1 MRNAVMPVLAAL
13 AVPGCPSRP
22 PDAVICGDSSAA
34 QTPLAEPQVS
44 VRVKAGLADGPLQG
58 RLLVLLARDGATEPR
73 FQILDDDRTAQ
84 VFGVDVEDWSPG
96 QVRTLSGEVAGA
108 PVATLK
114 ALPPGEYTVQAVLH
128 KYETFRRKD
137 GHTVKLP
144 MDRGEGQQ
152 WNLAPGNLLS
162 TPHVVRVAAGEAL
175 TLEIELDREIAPL
188 PPVAET
194 RLYRHI
200 ELESPRLTEFWG
212 RPMKLGARVLLPE
225 GWDTHPQARYPVMI
239 YHSHF
244 ARELAGYRET
254 PPDAGLPPVDRE
266 GLIRECPNGH
276 GDSCERHGY
285 TRMVQEAGYEFHKQW
300 MGAGFPRVI
309 LVQIEHANP
318 YYDDS
323 YAVNSANVGPYGD
336 AITYELIPH
345 IEAEFR
351 GLGAWARGMYGGSTG
366 GWEAIAAQVFYPD
379 EYNGAIGNCPDPL
392 DFAAYTTFNIYED
405 ASAYDSA
412 GPFRRTP
419 RVASR
424 YDDGRTRSTVEQTNR
439 VELALGTRSRS
450 GMQYDIWEAVYS
462 PVGPDGYPRRIFDKE
477 TGAIDAEVAAHW
489 RENYDVG
496 HILTRDW
503 DRLAPKLRG
512 KMWINTGDMDT
523 FFLELAVRRI
533 EQRLKKLSP
542 PADLPISYG
551 YGHGHCWS
559 GEAGRMNF
567 ESRLTYHAR
576 FIPQLVGHFIKTAPA
591 GADTT
596 SWRY

>member
-1 MRNAVMPVLAAL
+1 MVVWFAAMRAPFVLVLLASIACQPTPPKPVSRELA
-13 AVPGCPSRP
+13 P
-22 PDAVICGDSSAA
+22 PTDS
-34 QTPLAEPQVS
+34 QVA
-44 VRVKAGLADGPLQG
+44 VRVRAGLAPGPLQG
-58 RLLVLLARDGATEPR
+58 RLLVLLAQDPTREPR
-73 FQILDDDRTAQ
+73 FQVMDDDRTAQ

-96 QVRTLSGEVAGA
+96 QVWVLAGDVAGA
-108 PVATLK
+108 PVPSLR

-128 KYETFRRKD
+128 RYETFHRAD
-137 GHTVKLP
+137 GKVVKLP

-162 TPHVVRVAAGEAL
+162 TPRKIRVEAGKPLAL
-175 TLEIELDREIAPL
+175 DIEIDHAIPAL
-188 PPVAET
+188 PPVT
-194 RLYRHI
+194 DTKLLRHVEI
-200 ELESPRLTEFWG
+200 ESPKLTEFWG
-212 RPMKLGARVLLPE
+212 RSMKLGARVLLPE
-225 GWDTHPQARYPVMI
+225 GWDTRPQARYPLMI

-244 ARELAGYRET
+244 GRELAGYRET
-254 PPDAGLPPVDRE
+254 PPDEGLPPIDRA
-266 GLIRECPNGH
+266 GLIKDCPNGH
-276 GDSCERHGY
+276 GDLCEQHGY
-285 TRMVQEAGYEFHKQW
+285 TRMVQEAGYEFYKQW
-300 MGAGFPRVI
+300 TGAGFPRVI
-309 LVQIEHANP
+309 LVQLEHANP

-336 AITYELIPH
+336 AITYELVPH
-345 IEAEFR
+345 LEKEFR

-392 DFAAYTTFNIYED
+392 DFRAYTTFDIYADRNAYD
-405 ASAYDSA
+405 AS

-424 YDDGRTRSTVEQTNR
+424 NADGTMRSTVEQTNR

-462 PVGPDGYPRRIFDKE
+462 PVGADGYPRRIFNKE
-477 TGAIDAEVAAHW
+477 TGEIDAEVAAYW

-503 DRLAPKLRG
+503 GRLAPKLRG

-523 FFLELAVRRI
+523 FFLELAVRKI
-533 EQRLKKLSP
+533 EERAAALAP
-542 PADLPISYG
+542 PADLKITYG
-551 YGHGHCWS
+551 HGHGHCWS

-576 FIPQLVGHFIKTAPA
+576 FIPQLVEHFIKTAPA
-591 GADTT
+591 GADVV